1 MNPNC
6 RTHKDRFKT
15 KEILVYSSLQN
26 MMYFEHL
33 ENIVSYDST
42 LNSSND
48 ILVEIEALW
57 F

>member
-6 RTHKDRFKT
+6 RTHKDRSKT